1 MHKFVKIGLIVI
13 SIIAFILLFFM
24 PDSDMP
30 MAEAMESGGIT
41 AMFSLAYILLA
52 IAVVATLVFG
62 LKNMASTSGGLKK
75 SLFGIVGL
83 LIALGIAYGLS
94 SGTDISVEGMLDRN
108 NITTTESEIKR
119 VGAGINMFAIL
130 LVAAVGLIAWGSI
143 KNATSK

>member
-62 LKNMASTSGGLKK
+62 LKNMVSTPADLK
-75 SLFGIVGL
+75 S
-83 LIALGIAYGLS
+83 
-94 SGTDISVEGMLDRN
+94 RC
-108 NITTTESEIKR
+108 SE
-119 VGAGINMFAIL
+119 
-130 LVAAVGLIAWGSI
+130 
-143 KNATSK
+143 

>member
-41 AMFSLAYILLA
+41 GMFSLAYILLA
-52 IAVVATLVFG
+52 IAVIATLVFG
-62 LKNMASTSGGLKK
+62 LKNMASTPGGLKK